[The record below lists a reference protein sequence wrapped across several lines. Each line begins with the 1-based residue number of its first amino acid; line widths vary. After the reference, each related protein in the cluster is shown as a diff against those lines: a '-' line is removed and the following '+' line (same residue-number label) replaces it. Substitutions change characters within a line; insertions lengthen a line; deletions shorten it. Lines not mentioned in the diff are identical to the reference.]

1 MVYSIRVAKKYFPII
16 QKLCE
21 NYNSYRECVIREIEK
36 QYGVE
41 IYSSIKSHE
50 MKTKSNTKPHAI
62 YVIVYDQENKRL
74 EELAKRMNKTK
85 YEIIMSVLKY

>member
-1 MVYSIRVAKKYFPII
+1 
-16 QKLCE
+16 
-21 NYNSYRECVIREIEK
+21 
-36 QYGVE
+36 
-41 IYSSIKSHE
+41 

-62 YVIVYDQENKRL
+62 YVIVYDQENERL